1 MSDIKNEKLNMAEAE
16 VIRRER
22 LYNNAWHKFLRNKG
36 ATTGL
41 AVMCVIV
48 LLALFAPLIV
58 SYDPNTIDLMNPFL
72 SPGESGHIFGTD
84 EVGRDLFA
92 RILYGGRTSV
102 LISFGAT
109 LMGAVSGIALGL
121 IAGFAGGAVDSVIMR
136 IVDGM
141 FAFPYILLS
150 ILLMTILGSGS
161 VNVVLA
167 LGISAIPRFARVVR
181 GQVIIIKHEEYCN
194 AERVLGASG
203 ARIAIRHILPNA
215 ISPIVVYATLN
226 FANAIIG
233 EASLSFLGLGITP
246 PTASWGGI
254 LRTGK
259 SYLATA
265 PHIATIAG
273 IFILLTV
280 IALNLIGDGIRDIMD
295 PKMKR

>member
-1 MSDIKNEKLNMAEAE
+1 
-16 VIRRER
+16 
-22 LYNNAWHKFLRNKG
+22 
-36 ATTGL
+36 
-41 AVMCVIV
+41 
-48 LLALFAPLIV
+48 
-58 SYDPNTIDLMNPFL
+58 MNPFL

-121 IAGFAGGAVDSVIMR
+121 IAGFAGGTVDSVIMR

-161 VNVVLA
+161 INVVLA
-167 LGISAIPRFARVVR
+167 LGISAIPKFARVVR

-203 ARIAIRHILPNA
+203 MRIAIRHILPNA
-215 ISPIVVYATLN
+215 ISPIVVYAIPTV
-226 FANAIIG
+226 
-233 EASLSFLGLGITP
+233 SRCPSTSFP
-246 PTASWGGI
+246 PMNGF
-254 LRTGK
+254 R
-259 SYLATA
+259 
-265 PHIATIAG
+265 
-273 IFILLTV
+273 
-280 IALNLIGDGIRDIMD
+280 
-295 PKMKR
+295 

>member
-1 MSDIKNEKLNMAEAE
+1 MAGMKNDRKNITEAE

-22 LYNNAWHKFLRNKG
+22 LYNNAWHKFLRNRG
-36 ATTGL
+36 ATTGFV
-41 AVMCVIV
+41 VMCVIV
-48 LLALFAPLIV
+48 LLALFAPLIT
-58 SYDPNTIDLMNPFL
+58 SYDPNKIDLLSPFL
-72 SPGESGHIFGTD
+72 SPGQNGHVFGTD
-84 EVGRDLFA
+84 ELGRDLFA

-109 LMGAVSGIALGL
+109 LVGALAGIALGL
-121 IAGFAGGAVDSVIMR
+121 IAGFSGGAVDSIIMR
-136 IVDGM
+136 IIDGM

-161 VNVVLA
+161 INVVLA
-167 LGISAIPRFARVVR
+167 LGISAIPKFARVVR

-194 AERVLGASG
+194 AERLLGASG
-203 ARIAIRHILPNA
+203 ARIAIKHILPNA

-273 IFILLTV
+273 VFILLTV
-280 IALNLIGDGIRDIMD
+280 IALNMIGDGIRDIMD